1 MEELNLKRFSLLLA
15 ASLLLTGC
23 QFLPGAAETD
33 ATNTSENAVDET
45 NEMTRED
52 FSGYWGNDEYQFT
65 IIDSVFYIQDLE
77 SEYVN
82 SFDIS
87 SEEINENS
95 LTVHLGGLHQDD
107 TISLLNSENNALTIE
122 RIDDSVIL
130 SDPELETTE
139 FNTFSDEEINERF
152 ELFIDSKGEYGVKP
166 YQGVD
171 LRFED
176 FTGYFANYDKFHASD
191 GVYSELGTYY
201 FSIQDG
207 FFESG
212 WIGSSYMMSH
222 ILDYEIN
229 GNTMTYR
236 TRRFLYEDNG
246 YYSEEETDPKQNTI
260 EVFKITLHKEKDQ
273 DRAILHS
280 SGTIFKRVTDQEL
293 SLHGLDTKY
302 EENVAS
308 TLSNLAY
315 MNRFKDQLSTE
326 VREVF
331 DLETDAEIKNYPYSV
346 GDLSEVQ
353 LYNEQQIIKGKT
365 AHPEPDVDAD
375 TALAI
380 LFEGTNYETT
390 PSLYETGI
398 YDSSLS
404 FTSLLSGEPEIFMP
418 NGTRTYWRSAPPT
431 FYIEDMAFQDNIFT
445 FKGQYSFSDEK
456 TTLRYYRISDD
467 ILYGENS
474 DGEFTE
480 RYERGTEWLPFHN
493 LPQRN
498 IDVYS

>member
-130 SDPELETTE
+130 SDPELETTK

-260 EVFKITLHKEKDQ
+260 EVFKITLYEEEDQ

-331 DLETDAEIKNYPYSV
+331 DLETDAEIKNYPYSI

-353 LYNEQQIIKGKT
+353 LYKEHQIIKGE
-365 AHPEPDVDAD
+365 ASHPEQDIDINDAISTFSSNNYD
-375 TALAI
+375 KTSS
-380 LFEGTNYETT
+380 LFETGVSDLNYVFSPTFETPMLT
-390 PSLYETGI
+390 IGH
-398 YDSSLS
+398 
-404 FTSLLSGEPEIFMP
+404 GR
-418 NGTRTYWRSAPPT
+418 RTYWSSTPLA
-431 FYIEDMAFQDNIFT
+431 FDIENITLEDNIFT
-445 FKGQYSFSDEK
+445 VTGRQGEFGSKE
-456 TTLRYYRISDD
+456 TLRFYRISDD
-467 ILYGENS
+467 IIYNENS
-474 DGEFTE
+474 DGEFIHRFETN
-480 RYERGTEWLPFHN
+480 TEWNDFHN
-493 LPQRN
+493 LPPRTR
-498 IDVYS
+498 

>member
-1 MEELNLKRFSLLLA
+1 MRRLTYILIATLFLGGCHQNIASEEVDDIHIDDYLFEEVLS
-15 ASLLLTGC
+15 AS
-23 QFLPGAAETD
+23 
-33 ATNTSENAVDET
+33 
-45 NEMTRED
+45 RED
-52 FSGYWGNDEYQFT
+52 FSGYWANQDYLLTMQESMLF
-65 IIDSVFYIQDLE
+65 IQDRV
-77 SEYVN
+77 SGYVN
-82 SFDIS
+82 SFDIL
-87 SEEINENS
+87 SEEIIDNILSIQVGDLNQDNS
-95 LTVHLGGLHQDD
+95 
-107 TISLLNSENNALTIE
+107 ISLISTQDIPLLFEFKEDQLFVSDTKLRSAKF
-122 RIDDSVIL
+122 RPL
-130 SDPELETTE
+130 SGEV
-139 FNTFSDEEINERF
+139 INERLK
-152 ELFIDSKGEYGVKP
+152 LFVHTKGEYGMKP
-166 YQGVD
+166 YQGPD
-171 LRFED
+171 LTFED

-260 EVFKITLHKEKDQ
+260 EVFKITLYEEEDQ

-331 DLETDAEIKNYPYSV
+331 DLETDAEIKNYPYSI

-353 LYNEQQIIKGKT
+353 LYKEHQIIKGKT
-365 AHPEPDVDAD
+365 PHPEQDVDID
-375 TALAI
+375 DAI
-380 LFEGTNYETT
+380 STFSSNNYDKTSSLFETGVSDLNYVFSPTFETPMLT
-390 PSLYETGI
+390 IGH
-398 YDSSLS
+398 
-404 FTSLLSGEPEIFMP
+404 GR
-418 NGTRTYWRSAPPT
+418 RTYWSSTPLA
-431 FYIEDMAFQDNIFT
+431 FDIENITLEDNIFT
-445 FKGQYSFSDEK
+445 VTGRQGEFGSKE
-456 TTLRYYRISDD
+456 TLRFYRISDD
-467 ILYGENS
+467 IIYNENS
-474 DGEFTE
+474 DGEFIHRFETN
-480 RYERGTEWLPFHN
+480 TEWNDFHN
-493 LPQRN
+493 LPPRTR
-498 IDVYS
+498 